1 MTVDIFAPDWNVWD
15 WVDKDL
21 EEARRIFHVSRVFST
36 SGPPLH
42 SVSAGMSALYQI
54 AMTPDDFFKQIGAYR
69 DELASTGVRRLGV
82 YGSVARGEARS
93 DSDVDVLV
101 EFDKTPDLFELAALR
116 DRLVEILGR
125 PVDLTTPQGLKPR
138 LRARILGEVRYAA

>member
-1 MTVDIFAPDWNVWD
+1 
-15 WVDKDL
+15 
-21 EEARRIFHVSRVFST
+21 
-36 SGPPLH
+36 
-42 SVSAGMSALYQI
+42 
-54 AMTPDDFFKQIGAYR
+54 MTPDDFFKKIEAHR
-69 DELASTGVRRLGV
+69 DELASAGVRRLGV

-101 EFDKTPDLFELAALR
+101 EFDKTPDLFEFAALR

-138 LRARILGEVRYAA
+138 LRARVLDEVRYAA